1 MLRLPLID
9 GVRVMR
15 PSNVYDD
22 IDVALVN
29 TNVTLTSTKQNT
41 LALILGLRP
50 YTTHR
55 IYILPGYL
63 GRQHDSS
70 TSLSKSQLG

>member
-1 MLRLPLID
+1 LRLPLID

-41 LALILGLRP
+41 LA
-50 YTTHR
+50 
-55 IYILPGYL
+55 
-63 GRQHDSS
+63 
-70 TSLSKSQLG
+70 